1 MNWRRLIFSIIIPG
15 FASFLFGLVISIKA
29 VTNLSVLL
37 YAIIM
42 LVAAF
47 LSSIGKGKNGDAPST
62 LFFGGLMVLT
72 TVLLISILG
81 DLSEK
86 FSWFFVIKT
95 VGFMAALASTIWLAK
110 AIMEN
115 KPQNSNQNQN

>member
-15 FASFLFGLVISIKA
+15 FASALFGLVISIKA

-62 LFFGGLMVLT
+62 LSFGGLMVLT

-95 VGFMAALASTIWLAK
+95 VGFVATIASNIWLAK

-115 KPQNSNQNQN
+115 KPQNSNPNQN

>member
-95 VGFMAALASTIWLAK
+95 VGFVATIASTIWLAK